1 MQLAGEKRVRIVQSL
16 YCCHAGCHSFF
27 FILLSC
33 VCIKRTQF
41 VLFPPD
47 FDADCLVHVA
57 RSDGGIRVPSPC
69 VPYPI
74 RHAHDRQS
82 QVNDCEAPDA
92 SRFSAFA
99 RLGAWQGVLRAGD
112 LLYIVRDGMNVSP
125 YAARSQ
131 IPCLSFLRLCAAI
144 RVVARVLEC
153 RRERVGDAALVAVH

>member
-1 MQLAGEKRVRIVQSL
+1 MLVVTL
-16 YCCHAGCHSFF
+16 FF
-27 FILLSC
+27 FILHSC
-33 VCIKRTQF
+33 VFIKRTQF

-57 RSDGGIRVPSPC
+57 GSDGDIRVPSPC

-112 LLYIVRDGMNVSP
+112 LLYIVRDGTSCFIVC
-125 YAARSQ
+125 YA
-131 IPCLSFLRLCAAI
+131 L
-144 RVVARVLEC
+144 
-153 RRERVGDAALVAVH
+153 